1 MNRWSCHLNK
11 SEIRNPKSQLRFHRR
26 AKPERSSPLG
36 VASAQLVVI
45 FKPGV
50 VAMRVDW
57 VLLVLLAMLWLA
69 AGGVPALNLRRR
81 KKQ

>member
-1 MNRWSCHLNK
+1 
-11 SEIRNPKSQLRFHRR
+11 
-26 AKPERSSPLG
+26 
-36 VASAQLVVI
+36 
-45 FKPGV
+45 
-50 VAMRVDW
+50 MRVDW